1 MAKTTFRNSVRVA
14 GASRTS
20 WAGVPVL
27 VMKASFD
34 PTSATQILLG
44 TLPAGSIPLGVQS
57 LGGATGGTN
66 PTVDIGTVASNAGI
80 ANEVDADTL
89 TLTYATGAPD
99 RRGAHRRHADLRQ
112 GRRVCGYWW
121 HHDRADQLYLQRQ
134 RQAVRSVRHDDREKG
149 RQEADRR

>member
-89 TLTYATGAPD
+89 TLTDATGVLTGVPLTVD
-99 RRGAHRRHADLRQ
+99 TPIYGKVGASAATGGTTTVLISYIFNDNGKQ
-112 GRRVCGYWW
+112 
-121 HHDRADQLYLQRQ
+121 
-134 RQAVRSVRHDDREKG
+134 
-149 RQEADRR
+149 

>member
-80 ANEVDADTL
+80 ANEADADTL
-89 TLTYATGAPD
+89 TLTYATGALTGVALTVDTPIYGKV
-99 RRGAHRRHADLRQ
+99 GASAATGGTTTVLINYIFNDNGKQ
-112 GRRVCGYWW
+112 
-121 HHDRADQLYLQRQ
+121 
-134 RQAVRSVRHDDREKG
+134 
-149 RQEADRR
+149 

>member
-80 ANEVDADTL
+80 ANEADADTL
-89 TLTYATGAPD
+89 TLTYATGALTGVELTVDTPIYGKV
-99 RRGAHRRHADLRQ
+99 GASAATGGTTTVLISYIFNDNGKQ
-112 GRRVCGYWW
+112 
-121 HHDRADQLYLQRQ
+121 
-134 RQAVRSVRHDDREKG
+134 
-149 RQEADRR
+149 

>member
-80 ANEVDADTL
+80 ANEVGADTL
-89 TLTYATGAPD
+89 TLTDATGVLTGVPLTVD
-99 RRGAHRRHADLRQ
+99 TPIYGKVGASAATGGTTTVLISYIFNDNGKQ
-112 GRRVCGYWW
+112 
-121 HHDRADQLYLQRQ
+121 
-134 RQAVRSVRHDDREKG
+134 
-149 RQEADRR
+149 

>member
-57 LGGATGGTN
+57 LGGATGGTD

-89 TLTYATGAPD
+89 TLTYASGVLTGVALTVDTPIYGKV
-99 RRGAHRRHADLRQ
+99 GASAATGGTTTVLISYIFNDNGKQ
-112 GRRVCGYWW
+112 
-121 HHDRADQLYLQRQ
+121 
-134 RQAVRSVRHDDREKG
+134 
-149 RQEADRR
+149 

>member
-57 LGGATGGTN
+57 LGGATGGSN

-89 TLTYATGAPD
+89 TLTDATGALTGVALTVDTPIYGKV
-99 RRGAHRRHADLRQ
+99 GASAATGGTTTVLISYIFNDNGKQ
-112 GRRVCGYWW
+112 
-121 HHDRADQLYLQRQ
+121 
-134 RQAVRSVRHDDREKG
+134 
-149 RQEADRR
+149 

>member
-89 TLTYATGAPD
+89 TLTAATGVLTGVPLTVD
-99 RRGAHRRHADLRQ
+99 TPIYGKVGASAATGGTTTVLISYIFNDNGKQ
-112 GRRVCGYWW
+112 
-121 HHDRADQLYLQRQ
+121 
-134 RQAVRSVRHDDREKG
+134 
-149 RQEADRR
+149 

>member
-89 TLTYATGAPD
+89 TLTYATGALTGVALTVDTPIYGKV
-99 RRGAHRRHADLRQ
+99 GASAATGGTTTVLISYIFNDNGKQ
-112 GRRVCGYWW
+112 
-121 HHDRADQLYLQRQ
+121 
-134 RQAVRSVRHDDREKG
+134 
-149 RQEADRR
+149 

>member
-80 ANEVDADTL
+80 ADEADADTL
-89 TLTYATGAPD
+89 TLTYATGALTGVALTVDTPIYGKV
-99 RRGAHRRHADLRQ
+99 GASAATGGTTTVLISYIFNDNGKQ
-112 GRRVCGYWW
+112 
-121 HHDRADQLYLQRQ
+121 
-134 RQAVRSVRHDDREKG
+134 
-149 RQEADRR
+149 

>member
-34 PTSATQILLG
+34 PPSATQILLG

-80 ANEVDADTL
+80 ANEADADTL
-89 TLTYATGAPD
+89 TLTYATGALTGVALTVDTPIYGKV
-99 RRGAHRRHADLRQ
+99 GASAATGGTTTVLISYIFNDNGKQ
-112 GRRVCGYWW
+112 
-121 HHDRADQLYLQRQ
+121 
-134 RQAVRSVRHDDREKG
+134 
-149 RQEADRR
+149 

>member
-89 TLTYATGAPD
+89 TLTAATGALTGVALTVDTPIYGKV
-99 RRGAHRRHADLRQ
+99 GASAATGGTTTVLISYIFNDNGKQ
-112 GRRVCGYWW
+112 
-121 HHDRADQLYLQRQ
+121 
-134 RQAVRSVRHDDREKG
+134 
-149 RQEADRR
+149 

>member
-80 ANEVDADTL
+80 ANEADAGTL
-89 TLTYATGAPD
+89 TLTYATGALTGVALTVDTPIYGKV
-99 RRGAHRRHADLRQ
+99 GASAATGGTTTVLISYIFNDNGKQ
-112 GRRVCGYWW
+112 
-121 HHDRADQLYLQRQ
+121 
-134 RQAVRSVRHDDREKG
+134 
-149 RQEADRR
+149 

>member
-57 LGGATGGTN
+57 LGGATGGAN

-89 TLTYATGAPD
+89 TLTAATGVLTGVPLTVD
-99 RRGAHRRHADLRQ
+99 TPIYGKVGASAATGGTTTVLISYIFNDNGKQ
-112 GRRVCGYWW
+112 
-121 HHDRADQLYLQRQ
+121 
-134 RQAVRSVRHDDREKG
+134 
-149 RQEADRR
+149 

>member
-80 ANEVDADTL
+80 ADEADADTL
-89 TLTYATGAPD
+89 TLTDATGVLTGVPLTVD
-99 RRGAHRRHADLRQ
+99 TPIYGKVGASAATGGTTTVLISYIFNDNGKQ
-112 GRRVCGYWW
+112 
-121 HHDRADQLYLQRQ
+121 
-134 RQAVRSVRHDDREKG
+134 
-149 RQEADRR
+149 

>member
-27 VMKASFD
+27 VMKASFN

-80 ANEVDADTL
+80 ANEADADTL
-89 TLTYATGAPD
+89 TLTYATGALTGVALTVDTPIYGKV
-99 RRGAHRRHADLRQ
+99 GASAATGGTTTVLISYIFNDNGKQ
-112 GRRVCGYWW
+112 
-121 HHDRADQLYLQRQ
+121 
-134 RQAVRSVRHDDREKG
+134 
-149 RQEADRR
+149 

>member
-80 ANEVDADTL
+80 ANEADADTL
-89 TLTYATGAPD
+89 TLTAATGVLTGVPLTVD
-99 RRGAHRRHADLRQ
+99 TPIYGKVGASAATGGTTTVLISYIFNDNGKQ
-112 GRRVCGYWW
+112 
-121 HHDRADQLYLQRQ
+121 
-134 RQAVRSVRHDDREKG
+134 
-149 RQEADRR
+149 

>member
-80 ANEVDADTL
+80 ANEADADTL
-89 TLTYATGAPD
+89 TLTYATGALTGVALTVDTPIYGKV
-99 RRGAHRRHADLRQ
+99 GASAATGGTTTVLISYIFNDNGKQ
-112 GRRVCGYWW
+112 
-121 HHDRADQLYLQRQ
+121 
-134 RQAVRSVRHDDREKG
+134 
-149 RQEADRR
+149 

>member
-57 LGGATGGTN
+57 LGGATGGSN

-89 TLTYATGAPD
+89 TLTDATGALTGVPLTVD
-99 RRGAHRRHADLRQ
+99 TPIYGKVGASAATGGTTTVLISYIFNDNGKQ
-112 GRRVCGYWW
+112 
-121 HHDRADQLYLQRQ
+121 
-134 RQAVRSVRHDDREKG
+134 
-149 RQEADRR
+149 

>member
-80 ANEVDADTL
+80 ANEADADTL
-89 TLTYATGAPD
+89 TLTYATGALTGVPLTVD
-99 RRGAHRRHADLRQ
+99 TPI
-112 GRRVCGYWW
+112 
-121 HHDRADQLYLQRQ
+121 
-134 RQAVRSVRHDDREKG
+134 
-149 RQEADRR
+149 

>member
-80 ANEVDADTL
+80 ANEAGADTL
-89 TLTYATGAPD
+89 TLTYATGALTGVALTVDTPIYGKV
-99 RRGAHRRHADLRQ
+99 GASAATGGTTTVLISYIFNDNGKQ
-112 GRRVCGYWW
+112 
-121 HHDRADQLYLQRQ
+121 
-134 RQAVRSVRHDDREKG
+134 
-149 RQEADRR
+149 